1 MCISKLVELPEII
14 FHILPNL
21 CKVIIA
27 ISLNRGKNDVCIP
40 ISNYISLL
48 IWSIYLTM
56 QPDDAIW
63 LIMQSDII
71 SINLVVNKERIEV
84 TVLLLISLS

>member
-14 FHILPNL
+14 FHISPNL
-21 CKVIIA
+21 CKVTIA
-27 ISLNRGKNDVCIP
+27 LNRGKNDVCIP
-40 ISNYISLL
+40 ISNHISLL